1 MFFVHSSCSSWF
13 LFNTQ
18 REIYLTL
25 FWRCQNVPLLSER
38 RGTSCSDRV
47 RSNNARNPFNNTVH
61 EQHRLRDFRR
71 LALRPSCLPS
81 CSSWFLFA
89 LPQKRAKRIAHGT
102 HRLNGF
108 HTASE
113 FSTHSSFFTSH
124 FSFLISHYSLLTTHY
139 SLLIPHY
146 HSKLVL
152 MQSGRLSA
160 TSYATSY

>member
-1 MFFVHSSCSSWF
+1 VCLVMRCLVHCNRAGVKIQN
-13 LFNTQ
+13 LVNKLVTRAKENRTRNTQ
-18 REIYLTL
+18 I
-25 FWRCQNVPLLSER
+25 ER
-38 RGTSCSDRV
+38 VDVLCSLCILRVLRGFSSTHS
-47 RSNNARNPFNNTVH
+47 AKLFNNTVH

-139 SLLIPHY
+139 SFLITT
-146 HSKLVL
+146 
-152 MQSGRLSA
+152 A
-160 TSYATSY
+160 NWF